1 MSQPTTTKYPAEFK
15 ERAVKLAV
23 ESEQPI
29 AQTARDLGV
38 NENTLHTWI
47 GKYHRAERQEK
58 EGNDEHLYEELKRL
72 RKENA
77 RLKEEREILIKKGG
91 GVLCAT
97 AAVKYAWMHQ
107 QQAEFPVSRLCRTLA
122 VSRSG
127 YYEWLGRPPSTQAA
141 DQQLQEKVQRYFTQ
155 GRGTYGTR
163 RIKHLLA
170 QEGLQ
175 VSRRRIGRVLAQAGL
190 RCKTRRRCKA
200 PIAAGQAQ
208 TVAPNQLNREFTVKE
223 PDTVYVGDIT
233 YLPTGEGWLY
243 LAVVLDLCSRAVVGW
258 SMADHMRAELV
269 NQALA
274 MAIYQRRPATGLIMH
289 TDRGSQYGA
298 DSYQQLL
305 VQHGIQPSMSRKG
318 NCWDNAVAESF
329 FHTLKTELTY
339 LEDFDTREQAQTVV
353 FEYIEVF
360 YNRQRCHSANGYL
373 APLAYEQVLQTNG
386 IFCPEKC

>member
-1 MSQPTTTKYPAEFK
+1 
-15 ERAVKLAV
+15 
-23 ESEQPI
+23 
-29 AQTARDLGV
+29 
-38 NENTLHTWI
+38 
-47 GKYHRAERQEK
+47 
-58 EGNDEHLYEELKRL
+58 
-72 RKENA
+72 
-77 RLKEEREILIKKGG
+77 
-91 GVLCAT
+91 
-97 AAVKYAWMHQ
+97 MHQ
-107 QQAEFPVSRLCRTLA
+107 QHTEFKISRMCQFLE

-127 YYEWLGRPPSTQAA
+127 YYEWLGRPPRTPTAA
-141 DQQLQEKVQRYFTQ
+141 DQEVQDKIQRYFAQ

-190 RCKTRRRCKA
+190 RCHTRRKFKA
-200 PIAAGQAQ
+200 PTAAGQAQ
-208 TVAPNQLNREFTVKE
+208 TVAPNQLNREFTVQV

-243 LAVVLDLCSRAVVGW
+243 LAIVLDLCSRAVVGW

-269 NQALA
+269 SQALA
-274 MAIYQRRPATGLIMH
+274 MAICQRQPEAGLIMH

-298 DSYQQLL
+298 DSYRQLL
-305 VQHGIQPSMSRKG
+305 RQHGIEPSMSRKG

-329 FHTLKTELTY
+329 FHTLKTELIY
-339 LEDFDTREQAQTVV
+339 LEDFDTHEQAQTAV

-373 APLAYEQVLQTNG
+373 APLAYEQALQTHESL
-386 IFCPEKC
+386 CPEKC